1 MAMEMP
7 LATQL
12 MRSLGREF
20 GVRALPLPY
29 LPTRG
34 PRSSRE
40 EVVPL
45 QHMQH
50 EAQIVESPSSSL
62 EDIIPNLTRTLPK

>member
-1 MAMEMP
+1 
-7 LATQL
+7 

-62 EDIIPNLTRTLPK
+62 EDIFQT

>member
-20 GVRALPLPY
+20 GVRALPLLY

-62 EDIIPNLTRTLPK
+62 EDIIPNQTRSLPK